1 VGDVLAEKP
10 DRLAAAAGRCAGPV
24 RRRTV
29 FYVHGFDPRG
39 PAPYHRMFVEEAA
52 RQAAVSGAEIDVGA
66 RRRGGRDV
74 DMWEVR
80 ARFDGVAT
88 RTTWVFLRW
97 DDVVRRL
104 WTRGGPRLVAEIWA
118 ATAVLWRTG
127 LLGRSWRRARP
138 LALALLL
145 PVASTTTF
153 QALAAA
159 GAAGLGLLA
168 WWGARRLAL
177 PAAAGPLLALAVL
190 PIAPLLALSG
200 WRRFDAAL
208 RVSWLVQSMTNI
220 ARAARDRRP
229 EVRKAAEPIAERI
242 LEAAAGFD
250 ADEVLV
256 VGHSYGAAVAV
267 MALARALELDP
278 RLGRRP
284 GGPAVSFL
292 TLGQSIAAWDHV
304 AQGGR
309 FHQDLEA
316 VVRAGGDEG
325 TRRIAWVDV
334 TSPSDGASSSWLD
347 PCELVDGGAGR
358 PVRRSPHFHLILSR
372 ERFRRIRMRPFD
384 YHFQYLRASEA
395 SGGYD
400 FFRLACGPERLC
412 DFGKAWT
419 RFVEDRP

>member
-10 DRLAAAAGRCAGPV
+10 DRLAETGRRAGPV

-29 FYVHGFDPRG
+29 LYVHGFDPRG
-39 PAPYHRMFVEEAA
+39 PAPYHRMFAEEAA
-52 RQAAVSGAEIDVGA
+52 RQAAVSGGEIGVGA
-66 RRRGGRDV
+66 RRRGGRDA
-74 DMWEVR
+74 DQWEVR
-80 ARFDGVAT
+80 ARFDGAAT
-88 RTTWVFLRW
+88 RTAWVFLRW

-104 WTRGGPRLVAEIWA
+104 WTRDGPRLVAEIW
-118 ATAVLWRTG
+118 TAVAIAWRTG

-145 PVASTTTF
+145 PLASATAF

-159 GAAGLGLLA
+159 GAAGLSLLA
-168 WWGARRLAL
+168 WWGARRLGA
-177 PAAAGPLLALAVL
+177 PAAAGLLLALAAL
-190 PIAPLLALSG
+190 PIAPLLALAA

-220 ARAARDRRP
+220 TRAARDRRP
-229 EVRKAAEPIAERI
+229 DVRKAAERIAERI
-242 LEAAAGFD
+242 LEAAASFD

-267 MALARALELDP
+267 MALARALERDP

-292 TLGQSIAAWDHV
+292 TLGQSIAAWDQV

-316 VVRAGGDEG
+316 VVRAAEKPETGRG
-325 TRRIAWVDV
+325 RIAWLDV
-334 TSPSDGASSSWLD
+334 TSPSDGASSSRLD
-347 PCELVDGGAGR
+347 PFELVEIGAGR
-358 PVRRSPHFHLILSR
+358 PARRSPHFHLILSR
-372 ERFRRIRMRPFD
+372 ERFRRIRSRPFD
-384 YHFQYLRASEA
+384 
-395 SGGYD
+395 
-400 FFRLACGPERLC
+400 
-412 DFGKAWT
+412 
-419 RFVEDRP
+419 